1 MAEVIGFIMV
11 FGVLGLL
18 INSLATGVV
27 RTVALAVLAA
37 VALIASGPMLRQL
50 TPITSFFQPQA
61 PTAQPYNVPNSTGN
75 LPSSPTVA
83 QPNSASSSSTGS
95 QSTGSQ
101 STGRQSTSPYNPYD
115 PYNTSSPR
123 PIPGGW

>member
-1 MAEVIGFIMV
+1 VAEVIGFIMV

-18 INSLATGVV
+18 VNSLATGVV

-37 VALIASGPMLRQL
+37 IALIASGPMLRQL
-50 TPITSFFQPQA
+50 NPITSFFQPQA
-61 PTAQPYNVPNSTGN
+61 PTAQPYNVPNSGGT
-75 LPSSPTVA
+75 LPSSPSTT
-83 QPNSASSSSTGS
+83 QPNSSTPS
-95 QSTGSQ
+95 
-101 STGRQSTSPYNPYD
+101 STGRQTTSPYNPYD